1 MSSNEADL
9 ELSSDC
15 QRLLLDVAGTSIETS
30 LSSGKQLEVNADN
43 YPQPLQ
49 ALRSTFVT
57 LRIDGELRGCMGSL
71 EATEPLV
78 LDVARNAYSAA
89 FRDSRFEKLKHSEFS
104 RLDIHVSILSTA
116 EPLSIC
122 SEDDLLQQMRPGI
135 DGLTLYEGER
145 KGTLLPAVWTN
156 VPDPRVFL
164 KHLKQ
169 KAGLSPHY
177 WSQTV
182 RVERY
187 TAVSIK
193 RPCEKR

>member
-1 MSSNEADL
+1 MSLNEAEF

-15 QRLLLDVAGTSIETS
+15 QRLLLDVAGASIETS
-30 LSSGKQLEVNADN
+30 LSSGKKLNVNADN
-43 YPQPLQ
+43 YPKPLQ

-57 LRIDGELRGCMGSL
+57 LRIDGKLRGCMGSL

-78 LDVARNAYSAA
+78 ADVARNAYSAA
-89 FRDSRFEKLKHSEFS
+89 FHDPRFEKLKHSEFS
-104 RLDIHVSILSTA
+104 WLDIHVSILSAA

-122 SEDDLLQQMRPGI
+122 SEDDLLQQIRPEI
-135 DGLTLYEGER
+135 DGLTLYEGEL
-145 KGTLLPAVWTN
+145 KATLLPAVWTN

-169 KAGLSPHY
+169 KAGLSAHY
-177 WSQTV
+177 WSQTI

-187 TAVSIK
+187 TAVSI
-193 RPCEKR
+193 RRSCEKR